1 MAEWHHRLD
10 GRESEW
16 TLGVGNGQG
25 GLACCD
31 SWDCKELDTT
41 EQLNWT
47 DHAIGQH
54 QKIKVGKINIL
65 HLFIKNTFLFLAY
78 TKGLSFIY
86 WKLILSYTIIEAIQL
101 CKFWQIEYVTFPQW
115 SRYRTVPSLWN
126 SGKTSVLILE
136 GRIPQGVQDC
146 EAGPELIGYTVC
158 VGAHLGQ
165 KWEVHILR
173 RVWKPVQVRG
183 TQYRQHGL

>member
-1 MAEWHHRLD
+1 MNCSTPGLPLHH
-10 GRESEW
+10 
-16 TLGVGNGQG
+16 
-25 GLACCD
+25 
-31 SWDCKELDTT
+31 
-41 EQLNWT
+41 QLPEFT
-47 DHAIGQH
+47 QTRVHRVSDAIQPSHPLSSPSPPAPNLSQH

-146 EAGPELIGYTVC
+146 EAGPEFIGYTVC